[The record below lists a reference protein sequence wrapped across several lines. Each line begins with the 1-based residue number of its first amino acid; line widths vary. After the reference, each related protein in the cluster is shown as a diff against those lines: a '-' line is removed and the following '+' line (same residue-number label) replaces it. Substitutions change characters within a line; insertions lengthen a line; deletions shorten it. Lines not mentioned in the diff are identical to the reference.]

1 MQGDIAL
8 ENRRQI
14 FNYILDNPGAHLRK
28 ISRDLDIHLSTLRYH
43 LDYLEKKGLIVCQK
57 ENNLKLYFASG
68 KLNSTEKNLTSLLQ
82 QKRFRDT
89 IIILIESPGLI
100 SSQIADE
107 LSMNYSTTSK
117 YVNILEE
124 RGILFHEKV
133 GREKRY
139 YIRDEQK
146 VIKLLLTYKKS
157 LWDSFVDNVLEIY
170 FER

>member
-14 FNYILDNPGAHLRK
+14 YNYILDNPGAHLRK

-82 QKRFRDT
+82 QKRFRDI

-100 SSQIADE
+100 SSQIADK
-107 LSMNYSTTSK
+107 LSMNYSTASK

-139 YIRDEQK
+139 YIRDEQN